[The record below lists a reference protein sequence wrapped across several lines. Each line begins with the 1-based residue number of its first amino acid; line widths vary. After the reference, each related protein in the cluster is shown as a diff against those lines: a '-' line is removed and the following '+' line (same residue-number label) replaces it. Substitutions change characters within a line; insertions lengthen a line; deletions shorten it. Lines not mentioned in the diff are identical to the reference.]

1 MVQEQMIPHWKAL
14 ILDILILEEEGRGI
28 VRGLPRPLFVK
39 SVLFRKKGC
48 GNLLRCIKK
57 ALHNSFKCMKKS
69 TF

>member
-48 GNLLRCIKK
+48 GNLLRLPRPCPSRISLSTTR
-57 ALHNSFKCMKKS
+57 AFK
-69 TF
+69 